1 MKILAQSIFGNV
13 ARLAKTRYQE
23 LDSNKDIPCWGDVFV
38 EDVNLLYGN
47 ETHDHRPYLKLRGY
61 VNRLYG
67 EFPYGITEVDF
78 GLGDIGEAKPDV
90 ELNYNF
96 TDDELA
102 ILAQKGLFNKGFEI
116 PAVLTEQEF
125 KELPLECDVLSV
137 PPERQGDV
145 PLLFIGI
152 NSAYE
157 IPLNSKNSGYELTG
171 YFDKIVVKEA
181 EQVAEIERPIEYTD
195 EKDLVD
201 DLFEKDES
209 TLANELVSEEEIL
222 PELSEEDLL
231 IYEAWTNVKNRVSRK
246 LNNTKA
252 SEPIIDRNMDRD
264 IDKNYQQDEPELESD
279 TIEDLF
285 TEDSVG
291 DILEDDDMFFEPT
304 GGSIYDKEEPEPSL
318 YETIKADT
326 IGTKKVASKKLAKK
340 EDNKSRVAVK
350 QHILQEKIKPET
362 KRDVKREVPSSF
374 SDLTDEMEGQAKQFD
389 KQFDDGDE
397 YI

>member
-1 MKILAQSIFGNV
+1 MNMLAQSNFGNV

-23 LDSNKDIPCWGDVFV
+23 LDSKQDIPCRGDVFV
-38 EDVNLLYGN
+38 EDANLLYGN
-47 ETHDHRPYLKLRGY
+47 EAHDHRPYLKLRGY

-78 GLGDIGEAKPDV
+78 GLGGVGETKPDV
-90 ELNYNF
+90 EFNYNF

-102 ILAQKGLFNKGFEI
+102 ILTQKGLFNKDFKV
-116 PAVLTEQEF
+116 PVVLTEQEF
-125 KELPLECDVLSV
+125 SELPLECDVLSV
-137 PPERQGDV
+137 PPERQDDA

-171 YFDKIVVKEA
+171 YFDKIVVKEV
-181 EQVAEIERPIEYTD
+181 EQVAELENPIEHIE

-201 DLFEKDES
+201 DLFEKDEI
-209 TLANELVSEEEIL
+209 TNELASEEEIL

-231 IYEAWTNVKNRVSRK
+231 IYEAWANVKNRVSRK
-246 LNNTKA
+246 LNNTEV
-252 SEPIIDRNMDRD
+252 SGPIIDTD
-264 IDKNYQQDEPELESD
+264 YQQDEPLESD

-291 DILEDDDMFFEPT
+291 DILEDDNMFLEQDE
-304 GGSIYDKEEPEPSL
+304 SIYDKDEDEPSL

-326 IGTKKVASKKLAKK
+326 IDTKKVVSKKLSKK
-340 EDNKSRVAVK
+340 EDTKSRVAVK
-350 QHILQEKIKPET
+350 QHILQEKIKTET
-362 KRDVKREVPSSF
+362 EQKREVPSSF
-374 SDLTDEMEGQAKQFD
+374 SDLADEIEEQEKQFD
-389 KQFDDGDE
+389 KQFDDNDE

>member
-23 LDSNKDIPCWGDVFV
+23 LDSNQDIPCRGDVFV
-38 EDVNLLYGN
+38 EDANLLYGN

-61 VNRLYG
+61 VNHLYG

-78 GLGDIGEAKPDV
+78 GLGGVGETKPDV
-90 ELNYNF
+90 EFNYNF

-102 ILAQKGLFNKGFEI
+102 ILTQKGLFNKGFEVPI
-116 PAVLTEQEF
+116 VLTEQEF

-137 PPERQGDV
+137 PPERQDDA

-171 YFDKIVVKEA
+171 YFDKIVVKEV
-181 EQVAEIERPIEYTD
+181 EQVVELESPIEHIE

-209 TLANELVSEEEIL
+209 TNELASEEEIL

-246 LNNTKA
+246 LNNTEV
-252 SEPIIDRNMDRD
+252 SEPIIGEA
-264 IDKNYQQDEPELESD
+264 YQQDEQIVELEPD
-279 TIEDLF
+279 TTEDLF

-291 DILEDDDMFFEPT
+291 DILEDDDMFLEQDE
-304 GGSIYDKEEPEPSL
+304 SIYDKEEPKPSL

-326 IGTKKVASKKLAKK
+326 IGTKKVASKKLSKK
-340 EDNKSRVAVK
+340 EDNKGRVAVK
-350 QHILQEKIKPET
+350 QHILQEKIKIKTET
-362 KRDVKREVPSSF
+362 EQEVKREVPSSF
-374 SDLTDEMEGQAKQFD
+374 SDLADEMEEKQFD
-389 KQFDDGDE
+389 KQFDDNDE

>member
-23 LDSNKDIPCWGDVFV
+23 LDSNQDIPCRGDVFV
-38 EDVNLLYGN
+38 EDANLLYGN

-78 GLGDIGEAKPDV
+78 GLGGVGETKPDV
-90 ELNYNF
+90 EFNYNF

-102 ILAQKGLFNKGFEI
+102 ILTQKGLFNKDFKV
-116 PAVLTEQEF
+116 PVVLTEQEF
-125 KELPLECDVLSV
+125 SELPLECDVLSV
-137 PPERQGDV
+137 PPERQDDA

-181 EQVAEIERPIEYTD
+181 EQVAEIEKPIEHIE

-209 TLANELVSEEEIL
+209 TKELASEEEIL

-231 IYEAWTNVKNRVSRK
+231 IYEAWVNVKNRVSHK
-246 LNNTKA
+246 LNNTEV
-252 SEPIIDRNMDRD
+252 SGPIIDTD
-264 IDKNYQQDEPELESD
+264 YQQDEQIVELESD

-291 DILEDDDMFFEPT
+291 DILEDDDMFLEQDE
-304 GGSIYDKEEPEPSL
+304 SIYDKDEDEPSL

-326 IGTKKVASKKLAKK
+326 IDTKKVVSKKLSKK
-340 EDNKSRVAVK
+340 EDTKSRVAVK
-350 QHILQEKIKPET
+350 QHILQEKIKTET
-362 KRDVKREVPSSF
+362 EQKREVPSSF
-374 SDLTDEMEGQAKQFD
+374 SDLADEMEEKQFD
-389 KQFDDGDE
+389 KQFDDNDE

>member
-23 LDSNKDIPCWGDVFV
+23 LDSNQDILCRGDVFV
-38 EDVNLLYGN
+38 EDANLLYGN

-61 VNRLYG
+61 VNHLYG

-78 GLGDIGEAKPDV
+78 GLGGVGETKPDV
-90 ELNYNF
+90 EFNYNF

-102 ILAQKGLFNKGFEI
+102 ILTQKGLFNKGFEVPI
-116 PAVLTEQEF
+116 VLTEQEF

-137 PPERQGDV
+137 PPERQDDA

-181 EQVAEIERPIEYTD
+181 EQVAELESPIEHIE

-209 TLANELVSEEEIL
+209 TNELASEEEIL

-231 IYEAWTNVKNRVSRK
+231 IYEAWANVKNRVSRK
-246 LNNTKA
+246 LNNTEV
-252 SEPIIDRNMDRD
+252 SEPISD
-264 IDKNYQQDEPELESD
+264 YQQDEQVVELEPD
-279 TIEDLF
+279 AIEDLF
-285 TEDSVG
+285 TEDFVG
-291 DILEDDDMFFEPT
+291 DILEEDDMFLEQDE
-304 GGSIYDKEEPEPSL
+304 SVYDKEEPKPSL

-326 IGTKKVASKKLAKK
+326 IDTKKVASKKLAKK
-340 EDNKSRVAVK
+340 EDSKGRVAVK
-350 QHILQEKIKPET
+350 QHILQEKIKTET
-362 KRDVKREVPSSF
+362 EQEVKREVPSSF
-374 SDLTDEMEGQAKQFD
+374 SDLADEMEEKQFD
-389 KQFDDGDE
+389 KQFDDNDE